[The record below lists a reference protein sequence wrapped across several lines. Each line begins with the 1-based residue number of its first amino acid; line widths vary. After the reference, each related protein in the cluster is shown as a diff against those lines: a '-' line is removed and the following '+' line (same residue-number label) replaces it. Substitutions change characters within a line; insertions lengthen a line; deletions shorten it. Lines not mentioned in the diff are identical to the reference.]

1 MKSLKNQLNERDDMK
16 SWYPKNGR
24 VILHVDMNSF
34 YASVEIADNPQLKG
48 KPLAIAGNPDERKG
62 IVVTSSYE
70 ARSKGVKTT
79 MSLWEAKKHCPQ
91 LIVKRP
97 NFDRYREVSNQIFR
111 ILEDYTPYVEP
122 VSIDEAFLDI
132 TDSYDLGN
140 PLDIADAIQQH
151 VANDLHLPCSIG
163 IAPNKFLAKM
173 ASDMKKPNGITI
185 LRKRDVSS
193 KLWPLPIEEMYGI
206 GNKTAEKL
214 KKYQIETIED
224 LVETDTLLLK
234 GLLGVNGERLKT
246 RALGED
252 PRPVDPERA
261 SSFKSIGS
269 SQTFPVDVSDY
280 EQLLG
285 QLRVLSES
293 VEKRLHR
300 KSAVGDTIQLTIR
313 YSDRMTI
320 TRRMKLN
327 QYVEKSSDILFYSE
341 QLLEE
346 HWNADP
352 VRLLGI
358 TVQNAVKK
366 EDITY
371 QLDLF
376 QYLGELN

>member
-1 MKSLKNQLNERDDMK
+1 MKA
-16 SWYPKNGR
+16 WYPKNGR

-34 YASVEIADNPQLKG
+34 YASVEIADNPELKG

-62 IVVTSSYE
+62 IIVTSSYE
-70 ARSKGVKTT
+70 ARRKGVKTT
-79 MSLWEAKKHCPQ
+79 MSLWEAKRLCPE

-97 NFDRYREVSNQIFR
+97 NFERYREVSNQIFR
-111 ILEDYTPYVEP
+111 IFEDYTPYVEP

-132 TDSYDLGN
+132 TESYDLGK
-140 PLDIADAIQQH
+140 PVDIAVAIQQH
-151 VANDLHLPCSIG
+151 VASDLHLPCSIG

-185 LRKRDVSS
+185 LRKRDVAS

-206 GNKTAEKL
+206 GRKTADKL

-224 LVETDTLLLK
+224 LVETDTIFLK

-269 SQTFPVDVSDY
+269 SQTFPVDVADY
-280 EQLLG
+280 DQLLA

-293 VEKRLHR
+293 VEKRLQR
-300 KSAVGDTIQLTIR
+300 KAAVGDTLQLTIR
-313 YSDRMTI
+313 YSDRKTI
-320 TRRMKLN
+320 TRRMKLDN
-327 QYVEKSSDILFYSE
+327 YIDKASDIYFYSE

-346 HWNADP
+346 HWNTDP

-366 EDITY
+366 NDITY

-376 QYLGELN
+376 QYLNEQ

>member
-1 MKSLKNQLNERDDMK
+1 MK

-34 YASVEIADNPQLKG
+34 YASVEIADNPQLIG

-70 ARSKGVKTT
+70 ARNKGVKTT
-79 MSLWEAKKHCPQ
+79 MSLWEAKKHCPE
-91 LIVKRP
+91 LLVKRP

-140 PLDIADAIQQH
+140 PLDIANAIQQH
-151 VANDLHLPCSIG
+151 VSNDLHLPCSIG

-185 LRKRDVSS
+185 LRKRDVSV

-224 LVETDTLLLK
+224 LVETDTVLLK

-269 SQTFPVDVSDY
+269 SQTFPADVSDY
-280 EQLLG
+280 DQLLA
-285 QLRVLSES
+285 QLRNLSES

-300 KSAVGDTIQLTIR
+300 KAAVGETVQLTIR
-313 YSDRMTI
+313 YSDRKTI

-327 QYVEKSSDILFYSE
+327 QYIQKASNILFYSE

-346 HWNADP
+346 HWNSEP

-366 EDITY
+366 NDITY

-376 QYLGELN
+376 HYFDESN

>member
-1 MKSLKNQLNERDDMK
+1 MKLLKNQLNERDDMK

-140 PLDIADAIQQH
+140 PLDIANAIQQH
-151 VANDLHLPCSIG
+151 LANDLHLPCSIG

-206 GNKTAEKL
+206 GSKTAEKL

-224 LVETDTLLLK
+224 LVETDTVLLK

-252 PRPVDPERA
+252 PRPVDPESA

-280 EQLLG
+280 EQLVG

-300 KSAVGDTIQLTIR
+300 KSAVGDAIQLTIR
-313 YSDRMTI
+313 YSDRKTI
-320 TRRMKLN
+320 TRRMRLN
-327 QYVEKSSDILFYSE
+327 QYVEKAADILFYSE

-371 QLDLF
+371 QIDLF
-376 QYLGELN
+376 HYLDEPN